1 MSSSKAALDERGIR
15 TQGQTFDDGQVGLAF
30 GVQLE
35 SLKGLALELMDLVVR
50 MEESRPRGPRL
61 PLRLS
66 EEVRLFEKGLIEN
79 ALKLTG
85 GNQTRAAR
93 LLGVKLTTLHTKIRK
108 YRITTERHDSSPAG
122 ASIQGVEEE
131 NAAAVAMQDL
141 PDAGEVRR
149 EPLRR
154 RRPAEEHVKLSC
166 APK

>member
-1 MSSSKAALDERGIR
+1 MSSSKAALDERG
-15 TQGQTFDDGQVGLAF
+15 THPQEQTFAEGKVGLAF
-30 GVQLE
+30 GVQIE
-35 SLKGLALELMDLVVR
+35 TLKGLALELTELVAR
-50 MEESRPRGPRL
+50 MEEARPRGSRL

-85 GNQTRAAR
+85 GNQTKAAR

-108 YRITTERHDSSPAG
+108 YRIPTDRPDSNPAG

-154 RRPAEEHVKLSC
+154 RRPAEEHGKLSC

>member
-1 MSSSKAALDERGIR
+1 MSSSKATLDERGTR
-15 TQGQTFDDGQVGLAF
+15 PQEQTFRDGQVGLAF

-35 SLKGLALELMDLVVR
+35 SLRGLALELMDLVVR
-50 MEESRPRGPRL
+50 MEESRPRGSRL

-108 YRITTERHDSSPAG
+108 YRIPTERHDSIPAG
-122 ASIQGVEEE
+122 AALRDDEESD
-131 NAAAVAMQDL
+131 AAAVAMQDL
-141 PDAGEVRR
+141 PDAVEVRR

>member
-1 MSSSKAALDERGIR
+1 MSSSKAALDERGAHP
-15 TQGQTFDDGQVGLAF
+15 QEQTFREGQVGLAF

-35 SLKGLALELMDLVVR
+35 SLKGLALELTDLVAR
-50 MEESRPRGPRL
+50 MEESRPRDSRF

-108 YRITTERHDSSPAG
+108 YRIPTERPDSSPAG
-122 ASIQGVEEE
+122 ASLRGGEADD
-131 NAAAVAMQDL
+131 AAAVAMQDL

>member
-1 MSSSKAALDERGIR
+1 MSSSKAALDKRGTR
-15 TQGQTFDDGQVGLAF
+15 TQEQTFPEGQTGLAF

-35 SLKGLALELMDLVVR
+35 SLKGLALELMDLVAR
-50 MEESRPRGPRL
+50 MEESRPSGSRL

-108 YRITTERHDSSPAG
+108 YRIATERHDSSPAG
-122 ASIQGVEEE
+122 ASLRSGEV
-131 NAAAVAMQDL
+131 NDAAAVVMQDL
-141 PDAGEVRR
+141 SDAGEVRR
-149 EPLRR
+149 GPLRHR
-154 RRPAEEHVKLSC
+154 RTGGKHVKLSC

>member
-1 MSSSKAALDERGIR
+1 MSSSKAALDERGTR
-15 TQGQTFDDGQVGLAF
+15 TQEQNFAEGQTGLAF

-35 SLKGLALELMDLVVR
+35 SLKGLALELTDLVAR
-50 MEESRPRGPRL
+50 MEESRPRGSRL

-108 YRITTERHDSSPAG
+108 YRIPTDRHDSSPAD
-122 ASIQGVEEE
+122 AAHQGGEV
-131 NAAAVAMQDL
+131 NDAVAVAMQDL
-141 PDAGEVRR
+141 SDAVEVRR

-154 RRPAEEHVKLSC
+154 RRPAEEQVKLSC